1 MTRRSASLGQAA
13 AIVSAGVLLSRLL
26 GVVREQVIGALLGRT
41 VETDLYVNAF
51 TLPDYLYF
59 LLAGGYLAITLVPI
73 LTEHHATG
81 DGAGLNQS
89 FTAVFRAVGIFA
101 MVLLTAGLIFARP
114 LVEFI
119 FSQLDPPEIDRLVPL
134 TRVAIGLQT
143 FFLLGALFT
152 AAQYAERRFTIPA
165 LGPLFYNG
173 GIIAGGLLATIVAE
187 PTPMWFL
194 VGGLVGAA
202 IGSFGLQWWGA
213 HRLGVRLVRG
223 VPRSHP
229 ATRRYLKL
237 AIPLMVGQTVVALD
251 EQWPRLFGQ
260 LAETGTTAG
269 LNFARR
275 LNMLPVGVIA
285 QAAGVASFPFMA
297 RLFSEKRLDEMRDT
311 VTVSLRGAVAIGAL
325 ATGLIIPTRDTIV
338 RVIYQWGEFS
348 SADTDVVASYL
359 LFFSLSIPFWVMH
372 QITTRAFYAQR
383 RMWLPVAVG
392 TATTAVVVPV
402 LFVLTDRYGGE
413 GIAAGSTVGVVLY
426 AMAITI
432 AWLREGPRYQTV
444 GFALFIAKVTAA
456 AVIAGLIAVLTL
468 VALADLVP
476 DPAAGLV
483 AAALGGIGYLGLA
496 RVLAI
501 DEVWDAVS
509 RLTRRMRRDN

>member
-1 MTRRSASLGQAA
+1 
-13 AIVSAGVLLSRLL
+13 
-26 GVVREQVIGALLGRT
+26 
-41 VETDLYVNAF
+41 
-51 TLPDYLYF
+51 
-59 LLAGGYLAITLVPI
+59 
-73 LTEHHATG
+73 
-81 DGAGLNQS
+81 
-89 FTAVFRAVGIFA
+89 
-101 MVLLTAGLIFARP
+101 GLI
-114 LVEFI
+114 
-119 FSQLDPPEIDRLVPL
+119 
-134 TRVAIGLQT
+134 
-143 FFLLGALFT
+143 
-152 AAQYAERRFTIPA
+152 
-165 LGPLFYNG
+165 
-173 GIIAGGLLATIVAE
+173 
-187 PTPMWFL
+187 
-194 VGGLVGAA
+194 GAA

-229 ATRRYLKL
+229 ATGRYLKL
-237 AIPLMVGQTVVALD
+237 ALPLMVGQTVVALD

-260 LAETGTTAG
+260 LAEEGTTAG

-325 ATGLIIPTRDTIV
+325 ATGLIIPTRHTIV

-348 SADTDVVASYL
+348 SSDTDVVASFL

-392 TATTAVVVPV
+392 TVTTAVVVPV
-402 LFVLTDRYGGE
+402 LFLLTDRYGGE
-413 GIAAGSTVGVVLY
+413 GIAAGSTVGVVIY
-426 AMAITI
+426 AIAITI
-432 AWLREGPRYQTV
+432 AWLREGPAYQAV
-444 GFALFIAKVTAA
+444 DFALFIAKVTAA

-468 VALADLVP
+468 IALGDLLP
-476 DPAAGLV
+476 DSAAGLM

-496 RVLAI
+496 RVFAI
-501 DEVWDAVS
+501 DEVWGVVA
-509 RLTRRMRRDN
+509 RLERRLGRGR